1 MTYNTTID
9 FRNPALLR
17 KAGMSAL
24 KKELGT
30 VGTTYFLR
38 QFNVGQG
45 NYTVER
51 EKLLA
56 NITLDDIVKNVMEI
70 DNQNIF
76 SDEHGH
82 EE

>member
-17 KAGMSAL
+17 KAGISAL

-30 VGTTYFLR
+30 VGATYFLR

-56 NITLDDIVKNVMEI
+56 NITLDDIVENVREI
-70 DNQNIF
+70 DSQNIF
-76 SDEHGH
+76 SDEQGY
-82 EE
+82 E